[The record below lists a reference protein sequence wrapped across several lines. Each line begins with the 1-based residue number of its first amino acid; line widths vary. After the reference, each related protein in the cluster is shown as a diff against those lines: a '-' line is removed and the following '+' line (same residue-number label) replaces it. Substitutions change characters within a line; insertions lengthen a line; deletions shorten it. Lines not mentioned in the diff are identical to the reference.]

1 MFPIRIC
8 LLVGTWFSPIW
19 NEGPGFFFSDLSK
32 ILIKGG
38 HEVTVLTL
46 PWRWKQ
52 GMGKVRT
59 LNAYLRN
66 CIHLILHGNY
76 DFVIAPFWFYRDFM
90 RYFFLSFVR
99 TQRIFVVC
107 GSDWFDFRSKYAE
120 KNFYYRF
127 RVWLNE
133 RLWTAILRKAS
144 AIVSSPDLLDKVGT
158 YFSVDKYKLEYIE
171 LPVDTEKFNQKVKP
185 IFSIDVNKKVLI
197 HISRLVEGRGLR
209 CLLKALP
216 FVIDY
221 DSKIELLLIGDGP
234 LRKELVS
241 LANELGITDKVKFIG
256 RIAHEDVPK
265 YIAAS
270 DIGIQSASEG
280 GGLGNVVRE
289 IMAMRKPI
297 VTANIH
303 MQIKQVFVDQKCGL
317 VISDPNDCR
326 DLADKIIIYL
336 SDEEERTIRAANAYN
351 YIVQNAS
358 YPAVSKKWNKL
369 LINLKHPDIEYS
381 KN

>member
-1 MFPIRIC
+1 
-8 LLVGTWFSPIW
+8 
-19 NEGPGFFFSDLSK
+19 
-32 ILIKGG
+32 
-38 HEVTVLTL
+38 
-46 PWRWKQ
+46 
-52 GMGKVRT
+52 
-59 LNAYLRN
+59 
-66 CIHLILHGNY
+66 
-76 DFVIAPFWFYRDFM
+76 
-90 RYFFLSFVR
+90 
-99 TQRIFVVC
+99 
-107 GSDWFDFRSKYAE
+107 
-120 KNFYYRF
+120 
-127 RVWLNE
+127 
-133 RLWTAILRKAS
+133 
-144 AIVSSPDLLDKVGT
+144 
-158 YFSVDKYKLEYIE
+158 
-171 LPVDTEKFNQKVKP
+171 
-185 IFSIDVNKKVLI
+185 
-197 HISRLVEGRGLR
+197 
-209 CLLKALP
+209 LP